1 MREDKFWLYNM
12 VGSIIW
18 AISINFLGI
27 YFIDNYE
34 TILDNLWKIMLG
46 ILVGVFLYFY
56 FFKRELLKQYM
67 KEKEEEILEK
77 ERRKQLK
84 KNEA

>member
-18 AISINFLGI
+18 AISINLLGI

-56 FFKRELLKQYM
+56 LFKRELLKQYM
-67 KEKEEEILEK
+67 KEKEQEILEK
-77 ERRKQLK
+77 ERRKQVK

>member
-34 TILDNLWKIMLG
+34 TILDNL
-46 ILVGVFLYFY
+46 
-56 FFKRELLKQYM
+56 
-67 KEKEEEILEK
+67 
-77 ERRKQLK
+77 
-84 KNEA
+84 